1 MCGCS
6 TTLYQLMDVSQH
18 EGRSLSVVY
27 VPTIKEVYVE
37 IFRDGKRYSEF
48 EVSVGLK
55 ALEAMSASG
64 VGAWA
69 GRELAVLRAPSN
81 VLVAINPIAAAAAIL
96 IRPSIEGAI
105 EASKQSTARRRAE
118 PFNDLLPPENG
129 QAYFYS
135 ILESALKK
143 ELGNIPSRIDT
154 YFAGSDSGPFEKKQE
169 FENLNSDLILL
180 LNSVAAFSPQFDT
193 LQISLLYGVF
203 DRKDGFTN
211 PIYTNAVF
219 VQSKIHAGK
228 LGDDTRDEIDKIVDD
243 WLQARFKVIDRSH
256 RNSGNSV
263 HAMARLDAIN
273 KAKRKRSSQNYNP
286 IDDHDP
292 EGELWLEDE
301 GAAFRKYLAEGYTEA
316 AYLLANDLVE
326 KRLPDESSLIAP
338 PGYDRAMHRVP
349 HLDHA
354 DRVVYRLQEGP
365 LVSVDSR
372 SRFVPLNR

>member
-1 MCGCS
+1 
-6 TTLYQLMDVSQH
+6 MDVSQH

-96 IRPSIEGAI
+96 IRPSIEGTI

-135 ILESALKK
+135 ILESALKN

-154 YFAGSDSGPFEKKQE
+154 HFAGSDSGPFEKKQE

-273 KAKRKRSSQNYNP
+273 KAKRKRSSQKYNP